1 METKRILIS
10 TDNGRISEFKKAV
23 AGTAEA
29 CGSLVSIFNEFQSWE
44 RITTI
49 EQFEKLVNDPGGYYD
64 DLLLR
69 SVQLNA
75 GGRKADPAVLA
86 SLVGLHRAEYLNAV
100 AGLPLTSEDCE
111 PCRKIAKQI
120 PGKKAVSKY
129 QYEQYKSYLIFTAG
143 TFTVNQE
150 AVDADLDKFNFY
162 AETEEEIRVYRLHHD
177 TVKMLN
183 EYTALSPISTAQRET
198 IKTALKL
205 HLTEGGTGFFVV
217 NPETLKTTLTKI
229 KYYKDETDRN

>member
-1 METKRILIS
+1 MKTEKILIS
-10 TDNGRISEFKKAV
+10 TDNGRITEFKKAV
-23 AGTAEA
+23 VGTAEA

-49 EQFEKLVNDPGGYYD
+49 EQFEKLVADPGGYYD

-129 QYEQYKSYLIFTAG
+129 QYEQYRDYLLFTAG
-143 TFTVNQE
+143 TFSVNQE

-162 AETEEEIRVYRLHHD
+162 ISTPEEIEIYDLYHN
-177 TVKMLN
+177 TVKLLN
-183 EYTALSPISTAQRET
+183 KFTALSPISTTEREV

-205 HLTEGGTGFFVV
+205 HLSQGHQGEFQV
-217 NPETLKTTLTKI
+217 NVETLKTTLTKI
-229 KYYKDETDRN
+229 KYYKDEKN